1 MSLFLGKIHYWLFNK
16 ILWFEKLEGEIIDLA
31 KKEGFEVEKI
41 SEDIQNK
48 YGRKLPNKPLEDLID
63 TGNIHGW
70 LQGRIDSLE
79 YRLASIVTDI
89 LKENIKIEEIKE
101 VFKSNGKEVFE
112 NIEDKSLSADGLF
125 KVIFDNLVE
134 GMPCDRVNLVE
145 EESDEKVVWITTTCV
160 HKRFWDAVG
169 GDVNNYYILKDGWIE
184 GFVSSSPKNFVY
196 EREDNKNYIKK
207 A

>member
-1 MSLFLGKIHYWLFNK
+1 MSAFLGPIHYWVYNK
-16 ILWFEKLEGEIIDLA
+16 IFVGENIQKEVLEFA
-31 KKEGFEVEKI
+31 KNRGINVDSIKSKAYE
-41 SEDIQNK
+41 K
-48 YGRKLPNKPLEDLID
+48 YGEPDYSNLEDVID
-63 TGNIHGW
+63 EGNIHGW

>member
-1 MSLFLGKIHYWLFNK
+1 MSAFLGPIHYWVYDK
-16 ILWFEKLEGEIIDLA
+16 ILVGENIQKEVLEFA
-31 KKEGFEVEKI
+31 KNRGINVDSIKSKAYE
-41 SEDIQNK
+41 K
-48 YGRKLPNKPLEDLID
+48 YGEPDYSNLEDVID
-63 TGNIHGW
+63 EGNIHGW

>member
-1 MSLFLGKIHYWLFNK
+1 MSAFLGPIHYWVYNK
-16 ILWFEKLEGEIIDLA
+16 ILVGENIQKEVLEFA
-31 KKEGFEVEKI
+31 KNRGINVDSIKSKAYE
-41 SEDIQNK
+41 K
-48 YGRKLPNKPLEDLID
+48 YGEPDYSNLEDVID
-63 TGNIHGW
+63 EGNIHGW

-169 GDVNNYYILKDGWIE
+169 GDVNNYYTLKDGWIE

>member
-1 MSLFLGKIHYWLFNK
+1 MSAFLGPIHYWVYNK
-16 ILWFEKLEGEIIDLA
+16 ILVGENIQKEVLEFA
-31 KKEGFEVEKI
+31 KNRGINVDSIKSKAYE
-41 SEDIQNK
+41 K
-48 YGRKLPNKPLEDLID
+48 YGEPDYSNLEDVID
-63 TGNIHGW
+63 EGNIHGW

-112 NIEDKSLSADGLF
+112 NIEDKSLLADGLF

>member
-1 MSLFLGKIHYWLFNK
+1 MIDFLGPINYWVYNK
-16 ILWFEKLEGEIIDLA
+16 ILVGENIQKEVLEFA
-31 KKEGFEVEKI
+31 KNRGINVDSIKSKAYE
-41 SEDIQNK
+41 K
-48 YGRKLPNKPLEDLID
+48 YGEPDYSNLEDVID
-63 TGNIHGW
+63 EGNIHGW

-145 EESDEKVVWITTTCV
+145 GESDEKVVWITTTCV
-160 HKRFWDAVG
+160 HKRFWDAVS

>member
-1 MSLFLGKIHYWLFNK
+1 MSAFLGPIHYWVYNK
-16 ILWFEKLEGEIIDLA
+16 ILVGENIQKEVLEFA
-31 KKEGFEVEKI
+31 KNRGINVNSIKSKAYE
-41 SEDIQNK
+41 K
-48 YGRKLPNKPLEDLID
+48 YGEPDYSNLEDVID
-63 TGNIHGW
+63 EGNIHGW

>member
-1 MSLFLGKIHYWLFNK
+1 MSAFLGPIHYWVYNK
-16 ILWFEKLEGEIIDLA
+16 ILVGENIQKEVLEFA
-31 KKEGFEVEKI
+31 KNRGINVDSIKSKAYE
-41 SEDIQNK
+41 K
-48 YGRKLPNKPLEDLID
+48 YGEPDYSNLEDVID
-63 TGNIHGW
+63 EGNIHGW

-79 YRLASIVTDI
+79 NILASNETDI

>member
-1 MSLFLGKIHYWLFNK
+1 MSAFLGPIHYWVYNK
-16 ILWFEKLEGEIIDLA
+16 ILVGENIQKQVLDFAKNKGIDIDSIKSKA
-31 KKEGFEVEKI
+31 YE
-41 SEDIQNK
+41 K
-48 YGRKLPNKPLEDLID
+48 YGEPDYSNLEDVID
-63 TGNIHGW
+63 EGNIHGW

-101 VFKSNGKEVFE
+101 VFRSNGKEVFQ
-112 NIEDKSLSADGLF
+112 NVEDKSLSADGLF

-196 EREDNKNYIKK
+196 QREDNKNYIKK

>member
-1 MSLFLGKIHYWLFNK
+1 MSAFLGPIHYWVYNK
-16 ILWFEKLEGEIIDLA
+16 ILVGENIQKQVLDFAKNKGIDIGSIKSKA
-31 KKEGFEVEKI
+31 YE
-41 SEDIQNK
+41 K
-48 YGRKLPNKPLEDLID
+48 YGEPDYSNLEDVID
-63 TGNIHGW
+63 EGNIHGW

-101 VFKSNGKEVFE
+101 VFRSNGKEVFQ
-112 NIEDKSLSADGLF
+112 NVEDKSLSADELF

-196 EREDNKNYIKK
+196 QREDNKNYIKK

>member
-1 MSLFLGKIHYWLFNK
+1 MSAFLGPIHYWVSNK
-16 ILWFEKLEGEIIDLA
+16 ILVGENIQKEVLEFA
-31 KKEGFEVEKI
+31 KNRGINVDSIKSKAYE
-41 SEDIQNK
+41 K
-48 YGRKLPNKPLEDLID
+48 YGEPDYSNLEDVID
-63 TGNIHGW
+63 EGNIHGW

-79 YRLASIVTDI
+79 YRLASKVTDI

>member
-1 MSLFLGKIHYWLFNK
+1 MSAFLGPIHYWVYNK
-16 ILWFEKLEGEIIDLA
+16 ILVVENIQKEVLEFA
-31 KKEGFEVEKI
+31 KNRGINVDSIKSKAYE
-41 SEDIQNK
+41 K
-48 YGRKLPNKPLEDLID
+48 YGEPDYSNLEDVID
-63 TGNIHGW
+63 EGNIHGW

-184 GFVSSSPKNFVY
+184 GFVSSSLKNFVY

>member
-1 MSLFLGKIHYWLFNK
+1 MSAFLGPIHYWVYNK
-16 ILWFEKLEGEIIDLA
+16 ILVGENIQKEVLEFA
-31 KKEGFEVEKI
+31 KNRGINVDSIKSKAYE
-41 SEDIQNK
+41 K
-48 YGRKLPNKPLEDLID
+48 YGEPDYSNLEDVID
-63 TGNIHGW
+63 EGNIHGW

>member
-1 MSLFLGKIHYWLFNK
+1 MSAFLGPIHYWVYNK
-16 ILWFEKLEGEIIDLA
+16 ILVGENIQKEVLEFA
-31 KKEGFEVEKI
+31 KNRGINVDSIKSKAYE
-41 SEDIQNK
+41 K
-48 YGRKLPNKPLEDLID
+48 YGEPDYSNLEDVID
-63 TGNIHGW
+63 EGNIHGW

-184 GFVSSSPKNFVY
+184 GFVSSSLKNFVY
-196 EREDNKNYIKK
+196 ERGDNKNYIKK

>member
-1 MSLFLGKIHYWLFNK
+1 MSAFLGPIHYWVYNK
-16 ILWFEKLEGEIIDLA
+16 ILVGENIQKEVLEFAKNRGINVDLIKSKA
-31 KKEGFEVEKI
+31 YE
-41 SEDIQNK
+41 K
-48 YGRKLPNKPLEDLID
+48 YGEPDYSNLEDVID
-63 TGNIHGW
+63 EGNIHGW

>member
-1 MSLFLGKIHYWLFNK
+1 MSAFLGPIHYWVYNK
-16 ILWFEKLEGEIIDLA
+16 ILVGENIQKDVLEFA
-31 KKEGFEVEKI
+31 KNRGINVDSIKSKAYE
-41 SEDIQNK
+41 K
-48 YGRKLPNKPLEDLID
+48 YGEPDYSNLEDVID
-63 TGNIHGW
+63 EGNIHGW

-207 A
+207 V

>member
-1 MSLFLGKIHYWLFNK
+1 MSAFLGPIHYWVYNK
-16 ILWFEKLEGEIIDLA
+16 ILVGENIQKEVLEFA
-31 KKEGFEVEKI
+31 KNRGINVDSIKSKAYE
-41 SEDIQNK
+41 K
-48 YGRKLPNKPLEDLID
+48 YGEPDYSNLEDVID
-63 TGNIHGW
+63 EGNIHGW

-196 EREDNKNYIKK
+196 EREDNNNYIKK

>member
-1 MSLFLGKIHYWLFNK
+1 MSAFLGPIHYWVYNK
-16 ILWFEKLEGEIIDLA
+16 ILVGENIQKEVLEFA
-31 KKEGFEVEKI
+31 KNRGINVDSIKSKAYE
-41 SEDIQNK
+41 K
-48 YGRKLPNKPLEDLID
+48 YGEPDYSNLEDVID
-63 TGNIHGW
+63 EGNIHGW

-169 GDVNNYYILKDGWIE
+169 GDVNNYYILKD
-184 GFVSSSPKNFVY
+184 FVY

>member
-1 MSLFLGKIHYWLFNK
+1 MSAFLGPIHYWVYNK
-16 ILWFEKLEGEIIDLA
+16 ILVGENIQKEVLEFA
-31 KKEGFEVEKI
+31 KNRGINVDSIKSKAYE
-41 SEDIQNK
+41 K
-48 YGRKLPNKPLEDLID
+48 YGEPDYSNLEDVID
-63 TGNIHGW
+63 EGNIHGW

-145 EESDEKVVWITTTCV
+145 EESGEKVVWITTTCV
-160 HKRFWDAVG
+160 HKRFWDTVG

>member
-1 MSLFLGKIHYWLFNK
+1 MSAFLGPIHYWLYNK
-16 ILWFEKLEGEIIDLA
+16 ILVGENVQKEVLDFAKNKGVNIDPIRSKA
-31 KKEGFEVEKI
+31 YE
-41 SEDIQNK
+41 K
-48 YGRKLPNKPLEDLID
+48 YGEPDFSNLEDVID
-63 TGNIHGW
+63 EGNIHGW

-89 LKENIKIEEIKE
+89 LKENITIEEIKE

-112 NIEDKSLSADGLF
+112 SMENKDESASGLF
-125 KVIFDNLVE
+125 KMVFDNLVE

-145 EESDEKVVWITTTCV
+145 DESEDTVVWVTTTCV
-160 HKRFWDAVG
+160 HKKFWDTVG

-184 GFVSSSPKNFVY
+184 GFVNASDKNFKY
-196 EREDNKNYIKK
+196 ERVDNKSYIKR

>member
-1 MSLFLGKIHYWLFNK
+1 MSAFLGPIHYWVYNK
-16 ILWFEKLEGEIIDLA
+16 ILVGENIQKEVLEFA
-31 KKEGFEVEKI
+31 KNRGINVDSIKSKAYE
-41 SEDIQNK
+41 K
-48 YGRKLPNKPLEDLID
+48 YGEPDYSNLEDVID
-63 TGNIHGW
+63 EGNIHGW

-145 EESDEKVVWITTTCV
+145 EDSDEKVVWITTTCV

>member
-1 MSLFLGKIHYWLFNK
+1 MSAFLGPIHYWVYNK
-16 ILWFEKLEGEIIDLA
+16 ILVGENIQKEVLEFA
-31 KKEGFEVEKI
+31 KNRGINVDSIKSKAYE
-41 SEDIQNK
+41 K
-48 YGRKLPNKPLEDLID
+48 YGEPDYSNLEDVID
-63 TGNIHGW
+63 EGNIHGW

-169 GDVNNYYILKDGWIE
+169 GDINNYYILKDGWIE

>member
-1 MSLFLGKIHYWLFNK
+1 MSAFLGPIHYWLYNK
-16 ILWFEKLEGEIIDLA
+16 ILVGENVQKEVLDFAKNKGVNIDSIRSKA
-31 KKEGFEVEKI
+31 YE
-41 SEDIQNK
+41 K
-48 YGRKLPNKPLEDLID
+48 YGEPDFSNLEDVID
-63 TGNIHGW
+63 EGNIHSW

-89 LKENIKIEEIKE
+89 LKENIAIEEIKE
-101 VFKSNGKEVFE
+101 VFKSNGKEVFKSME
-112 NIEDKSLSADGLF
+112 NKDETASGLF
-125 KVIFDNLVE
+125 KMVFDNLVE

-145 EESDEKVVWITTTCV
+145 DESEEIVTWVTTTCV

-184 GFVSSSPKNFVY
+184 GFVNASSQNFVY
-196 EREDNKNYIKK
+196 ERKDNKSYIKR

>member
-1 MSLFLGKIHYWLFNK
+1 MSAFLGPIHYWVYNK
-16 ILWFEKLEGEIIDLA
+16 ILVGENIQKEVLEFA
-31 KKEGFEVEKI
+31 KNRGINVDSIKSKAYE
-41 SEDIQNK
+41 K
-48 YGRKLPNKPLEDLID
+48 YGEPDYSNLEDVID
-63 TGNIHGW
+63 DGNIHGW

>member
-1 MSLFLGKIHYWLFNK
+1 MSAFLGPIHYWVYNK
-16 ILWFEKLEGEIIDLA
+16 ILVGENIQKEVLEFA
-31 KKEGFEVEKI
+31 KNRGINVDSIKSKAYK
-41 SEDIQNK
+41 K
-48 YGRKLPNKPLEDLID
+48 YGEPDYSNLEDVID
-63 TGNIHGW
+63 EGNIHGW

-101 VFKSNGKEVFE
+101 VFKSNGKEVFQ
-112 NIEDKSLSADGLF
+112 NVEDKSLSADGLF

-169 GDVNNYYILKDGWIE
+169 GDVNNYYMLKDGWIE

-196 EREDNKNYIKK
+196 QREDNKNYIKK

>member
-1 MSLFLGKIHYWLFNK
+1 MSAFLGPIHYWVYNK
-16 ILWFEKLEGEIIDLA
+16 ILVGENIQKEVLEFA
-31 KKEGFEVEKI
+31 KNRGINVDSIKSKAYE
-41 SEDIQNK
+41 K
-48 YGRKLPNKPLEDLID
+48 YGEPDYSNLEDVID
-63 TGNIHGW
+63 EGNIHGW

-101 VFKSNGKEVFE
+101 VFRSNGKEVFQ
-112 NIEDKSLSADGLF
+112 NVEDKSLSADGLF

-196 EREDNKNYIKK
+196 QREDNKNYIKK

>member
-1 MSLFLGKIHYWLFNK
+1 MSAFLGPIHYWVYNK
-16 ILWFEKLEGEIIDLA
+16 ILVGENIQKEVLEFA
-31 KKEGFEVEKI
+31 KNRGINVDSIESKAYE
-41 SEDIQNK
+41 K
-48 YGRKLPNKPLEDLID
+48 YGEPDYSNLEDVID
-63 TGNIHGW
+63 EGNIHGW

>member
-1 MSLFLGKIHYWLFNK
+1 MSAFLGPIHYWVYNK
-16 ILWFEKLEGEIIDLA
+16 ILVGENIQKEVLEFA
-31 KKEGFEVEKI
+31 KNRGINVDSIKSKAYE
-41 SEDIQNK
+41 K
-48 YGRKLPNKPLEDLID
+48 YGEPDYSNLEDVID
-63 TGNIHGW
+63 EGNIHGW

-160 HKRFWDAVG
+160 HKRFWDAVD

>member
-1 MSLFLGKIHYWLFNK
+1 MSAFLGPIHYWVYNK
-16 ILWFEKLEGEIIDLA
+16 ILVGENIQKEVLEFA
-31 KKEGFEVEKI
+31 KNRGINVDSIKSKAYE
-41 SEDIQNK
+41 K
-48 YGRKLPNKPLEDLID
+48 YGEPDYSNLEDVID
-63 TGNIHGW
+63 EGNIHGW

-89 LKENIKIEEIKE
+89 LKENIKIEEITE

>member
-1 MSLFLGKIHYWLFNK
+1 MSAFLGPIHYWVYNK
-16 ILWFEKLEGEIIDLA
+16 ILVGENIQKQVLDFAKNKGIDIGSIKSKA
-31 KKEGFEVEKI
+31 YE
-41 SEDIQNK
+41 K
-48 YGRKLPNKPLEDLID
+48 YGEPDYSNLEDVID
-63 TGNIHGW
+63 EGNIHGW

-101 VFKSNGKEVFE
+101 VFRSNGKEVFQ
-112 NIEDKSLSADGLF
+112 NVEDKSLSADGLF

-196 EREDNKNYIKK
+196 QREDNKNYIKK

>member
-1 MSLFLGKIHYWLFNK
+1 MSAFLGPLHYWVYNK
-16 ILWFEKLEGEIIDLA
+16 ILVGENIQKEVLEFA
-31 KKEGFEVEKI
+31 KNRGINVDSIKSKAYE
-41 SEDIQNK
+41 K
-48 YGRKLPNKPLEDLID
+48 YGEPDYSNLEDVID
-63 TGNIHGW
+63 EGNIHGW

>member
-1 MSLFLGKIHYWLFNK
+1 MSAFLGPIHYWVYNK
-16 ILWFEKLEGEIIDLA
+16 ILVGENIQKDVLEFA
-31 KKEGFEVEKI
+31 KNRGINVDSIKSKAYE
-41 SEDIQNK
+41 K
-48 YGRKLPNKPLEDLID
+48 YGEPDYSNLEDVID
-63 TGNIHGW
+63 EGNIHGW

-184 GFVSSSPKNFVY
+184 GFVSSLPKNFVY

>member
-1 MSLFLGKIHYWLFNK
+1 MSAFLGPIHYWVYNK
-16 ILWFEKLEGEIIDLA
+16 ILVGENIQKEVLEFA
-31 KKEGFEVEKI
+31 KNRGINVDSIKSKAYE
-41 SEDIQNK
+41 K
-48 YGRKLPNKPLEDLID
+48 YGEPDYSNLEDVID
-63 TGNIHGW
+63 EGNIHGW

-169 GDVNNYYILKDGWIE
+169 GDVNNYYILKDGWVE

>member
-1 MSLFLGKIHYWLFNK
+1 MSAFLGPIHYWVYNK
-16 ILWFEKLEGEIIDLA
+16 ILVGENIQKQVLDFAKNKGIDIDSIKSKA
-31 KKEGFEVEKI
+31 YE
-41 SEDIQNK
+41 K
-48 YGRKLPNKPLEDLID
+48 YGEPDYSNLEDVID
-63 TGNIHGW
+63 EGNIHGW

-101 VFKSNGKEVFE
+101 VFKSNGKEVFQ
-112 NIEDKSLSADGLF
+112 NVEDKSLSADGLF

-196 EREDNKNYIKK
+196 QREDNKNYIKK

>member
-1 MSLFLGKIHYWLFNK
+1 MSAFLGPIHYWVYNK
-16 ILWFEKLEGEIIDLA
+16 ILVGENIQKEVLEFA
-31 KKEGFEVEKI
+31 KNRGINVDSIKSKAYE
-41 SEDIQNK
+41 K
-48 YGRKLPNKPLEDLID
+48 YGEPDDSNLEDVID
-63 TGNIHGW
+63 EGNIHGW

-101 VFKSNGKEVFE
+101 VFRSNGKEVFQ
-112 NIEDKSLSADGLF
+112 NVEDKSLSADGLF

-196 EREDNKNYIKK
+196 QREDNKNYIKK

>member
-1 MSLFLGKIHYWLFNK
+1 MSAFLGPIHYWVYNK
-16 ILWFEKLEGEIIDLA
+16 ILVGENIQKEVLEFA
-31 KKEGFEVEKI
+31 KNRGINVDSIKSKAYE
-41 SEDIQNK
+41 K
-48 YGRKLPNKPLEDLID
+48 YGEPDYSNLEDVID
-63 TGNIHGW
+63 EGNIHGW

-79 YRLASIVTDI
+79 YRLASILTDI

>member
-1 MSLFLGKIHYWLFNK
+1 MSAFLGPIHYWVYNK
-16 ILWFEKLEGEIIDLA
+16 ILVGENIQKEVLEFA
-31 KKEGFEVEKI
+31 KNRGINVDSIKSKAYE
-41 SEDIQNK
+41 K
-48 YGRKLPNKPLEDLID
+48 YGEADYSNLEDVID
-63 TGNIHGW
+63 EGNIHGW

>member
-1 MSLFLGKIHYWLFNK
+1 MSAFLGPIHYWVYNK
-16 ILWFEKLEGEIIDLA
+16 ILVGENIQKQVLDFAKNKGIDIDSIKSKA
-31 KKEGFEVEKI
+31 YE
-41 SEDIQNK
+41 K
-48 YGRKLPNKPLEDLID
+48 YGEPDYSNLEDVID
-63 TGNIHGW
+63 EGNIHGW